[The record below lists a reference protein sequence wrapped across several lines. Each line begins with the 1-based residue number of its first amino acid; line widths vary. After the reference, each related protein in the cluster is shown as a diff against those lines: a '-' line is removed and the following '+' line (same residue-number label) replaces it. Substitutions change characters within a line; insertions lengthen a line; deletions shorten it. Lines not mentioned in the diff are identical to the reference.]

1 MRHGGFATLD
11 RVRPSASRAG
21 VTRAAGRPEAVNS
34 SPVRQPSGFSGWRR
48 AVLVPALMVIVLS
61 IVGMHQL
68 SVNHAMVGAFAGS
81 HHDHASAQPSRSDL
95 SAKAMI
101 GSVVGSET
109 SIGAM
114 SAAVMPASDH
124 CSGCSSQQMAFFTCL
139 LALTL
144 LVLAW
149 SIPPPGLRLIAPNSR
164 LVRPRPGSH
173 LGRRIPAMS
182 LVELSLRR
190 T

>member
-34 SPVRQPSGFSGWRR
+34 PPVQQPSGFSGWRR

-68 SVNHAMVGAFAGS
+68 SVNHAMVGAIAGS
-81 HHDHASAQPSRSDL
+81 HHDHASAQTSRSDL